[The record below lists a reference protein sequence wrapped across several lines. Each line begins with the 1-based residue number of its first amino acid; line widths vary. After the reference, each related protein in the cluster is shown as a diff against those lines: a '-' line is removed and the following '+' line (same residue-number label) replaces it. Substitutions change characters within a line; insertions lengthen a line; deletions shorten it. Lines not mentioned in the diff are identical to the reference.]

1 MIGYAMCGS
10 FCTFS
15 DSYKVLCELKDK
27 YTDIVPIMSY
37 NAYNTDTR
45 FGKSADWIK
54 KIEDICGRKIINSII
69 EAEPLGP
76 KQPLDAL
83 IIAPCTGNTLAK
95 IANGITDT
103 PVCMAAKAH
112 LRQDRPLI
120 IALAS
125 NDAMSAN
132 LSNLSKLLMRKS
144 IYFVPMLQD
153 EPVKKPHSLVCDFS
167 LLPTALDNALQG
179 RQMRKLFL

>member
-10 FCTFS
+10 FCTFK
-15 DSYKVLCELKDK
+15 DSFGVLCELKNK
-27 YTDIVPIMSY
+27 YPDIVPIMSY
-37 NAYNTDTR
+37 NAYNTSTR
-45 FGKSADWIK
+45 FGNNREWIDR
-54 KIEDICGRKIINSII
+54 IEALCGRSIINTIAD
-69 EAEPLGP
+69 AEPLGP
-76 KQPLDAL
+76 KTPLEAL
-83 IIAPCTGNTLAK
+83 IISPCTGNTLAK

-112 LRQDRPLI
+112 LRQDRPLL

-132 LSNLSKLLMRKS
+132 LTNLSKLLMRKS

-167 LLPTALDNALQG
+167 LLPEALDSALRG
-179 RQMRKLFL
+179 HQMRKLFL